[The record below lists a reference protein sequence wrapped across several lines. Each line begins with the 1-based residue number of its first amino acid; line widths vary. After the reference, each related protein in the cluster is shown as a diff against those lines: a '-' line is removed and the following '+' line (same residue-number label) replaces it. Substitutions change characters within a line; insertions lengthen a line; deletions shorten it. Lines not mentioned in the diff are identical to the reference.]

1 MSQAYRI
8 SVPAALAPFEY
19 VALPMSVFWGV
30 LFFGDWPDAV
40 TYAGMV
46 LVCGSGL
53 YVLNHERAP
62 RATLLGNIESDDVR
76 RFGVKTG
83 SLHVVA
89 RGHHRV
95 SQLASRAIYGL
106 SYRTPLEI
114 LANVKEEI
122 DGNVGSLGMIVAF
135 VGGRRRGA

>member
-1 MSQAYRI
+1 M
-8 SVPAALAPFEY
+8 
-19 VALPMSVFWGV
+19 
-30 LFFGDWPDAV
+30 
-40 TYAGMV
+40 
-46 LVCGSGL
+46 
-53 YVLNHERAP
+53 
-62 RATLLGNIESDDVR
+62 
-76 RFGVKTG
+76 
-83 SLHVVA
+83 VA

-122 DGNVGSLGMIVAF
+122 DGNVGSLDMIVTF